1 MKQLWLRYSG
11 WINALALRERAMVF
25 IALVVVV
32 VASFDALVLEPQFA
46 RGNELS
52 QQMEHDQAQ
61 SIQMRAQ
68 IEALVAAYAH
78 DPDVQKRK
86 QVEALLQKTNQMRRQ
101 LQDVQKGL
109 VAPDKMA
116 TMLQDILRQ
125 NGKLHLV
132 ALHTLP
138 VADLLDSEK
147 KDDDKSG
154 TANVQKKTDA
164 KADAKNMSA
173 GSNLVYKHGVEMAIE
188 GNYLDLLD
196 YMQALEAMPWQ
207 LFWSRAKL
215 DADDSGKLT
224 LTLTLY
230 TLSLDK
236 DWLTI

>member
-11 WINALALRERAMVF
+11 RINALALRERAMVF
-25 IALVVVV
+25 IMLVVVL
-32 VASFDALVLEPQFA
+32 VALFDMLVLEPQLA

-52 QQMEHDQAQ
+52 QQMARDQAQ
-61 SIQMRAQ
+61 SAQMQAQ
-68 IEALVAAYAH
+68 IEALVAAYTH
-78 DPDVQKRK
+78 DPDVQKRA
-86 QVEALLQKTNQMRRQ
+86 QLEMLSQKTNQIRKQ

-147 KDDDKSG
+147 KDDDKGGAAS
-154 TANVQKKTDA
+154 AQKKADTKTDA
-164 KADAKNMSA
+164 KSMPA
-173 GSNLVYKHGVEMAIE
+173 GSNLVYKHGVEMVIE

-207 LFWSRAKL
+207 LFWSRARL
-215 DADDSGKLT
+215 AADDSGKLT

-236 DWLTI
+236 NWLTI

>member
-11 WINALALRERAMVF
+11 RINALALRERVMVF
-25 IALVVVV
+25 IALVVVL
-32 VASFDALVLEPQFA
+32 VALFDSMVIEPQFA
-46 RGNELS
+46 HGNELS
-52 QQMEHDQAQ
+52 LQMAHDQEQ
-61 SIQMRAQ
+61 SNQMRVQ
-68 IEALVAAYAH
+68 IEALAAAYAR

-86 QVEALLQKTNQMRRQ
+86 QLEALLQKTNQMRHD

-116 TMLQDILRQ
+116 RMLQDILRQ

-138 VADLLDSEK
+138 VSDLLEPEK
-147 KDDDKSG
+147 KGDDKSG
-154 TANVQKKTDA
+154 AANKTEA
-164 KADAKNMSA
+164 KSTA
-173 GSNLVYKHGVEMAIE
+173 GSNLVYKHGVEMVIE
-188 GNYLDLLD
+188 GNYLDLVD

-215 DADDSGKLT
+215 TADDSGKVT
-224 LTLTLY
+224 LVLTLY

-236 DWLTI
+236 NWLTI